1 MHGGSPFVL
10 NTGGIE
16 MKAIVTSLF
25 ITLITITSA
34 NANTFGSFDTN
45 TGFDQKIEESVE
57 IVKASRELRKSL
69 RNDRSIAGMTSND
82 EKWANEFEKIMADN
96 KTDYLNKAFQIND

>member
-1 MHGGSPFVL
+1 ML

-25 ITLITITSA
+25 ITLITFTSA
-34 NANTFGSFDTN
+34 NANTFGSYDTN
-45 TGFDQKIEESVE
+45 TGFDQQIEESIA
-57 IVKASRELRKSL
+57 IVKASKELRQSL
-69 RNDRSIAGMTSND
+69 RNDRSIAGMTSKD

-96 KTDYLNKAFQIND
+96 KTDYLNKAYQIND